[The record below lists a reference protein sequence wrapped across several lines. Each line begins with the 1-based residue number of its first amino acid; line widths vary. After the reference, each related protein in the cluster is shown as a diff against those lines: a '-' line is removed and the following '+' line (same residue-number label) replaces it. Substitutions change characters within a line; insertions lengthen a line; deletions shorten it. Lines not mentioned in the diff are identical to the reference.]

1 MGQGDVAESID
12 IIMQSKEFFGKA
24 VYRYIAATY
33 NPKPIG
39 WYVMVYYM

>member
-24 VYRYIAATY
+24 VYRYIAVINTKARWLPT
-33 NPKPIG
+33 
-39 WYVMVYYM
+39 

>member
-24 VYRYIAATY
+24 VYRYIAVIYITHPNTPALVQL
-33 NPKPIG
+33 NR
-39 WYVMVYYM
+39 